1 MPVIERLT
9 GREILTAADA
19 PRWKLHARYA
29 VAFRRPLPSLP
40 AHPLGQ
46 PKLWSFATAIRID
59 IEGLGAEKPRATSA
73 DQFTMRR
80 KDTSSTSRL
89 ISTGF

>member
-1 MPVIERLT
+1 MHAT
-9 GREILTAADA
+9 
-19 PRWKLHARYA
+19 RWHFGVRFRP
-29 VAFRRPLPSLP
+29 FRRIHWGSRSSG
-40 AHPLGQ
+40 ACGRRHFV
-46 PKLWSFATAIRID
+46 SRDAFD